1 MAPADRDHC
10 SNRLVQ
16 LECLKAG
23 SIGYIV
29 DSQPVRTKAWPAVI
43 RDVILFGFCRGSYGD
58 AVIVEPTSRA
68 LLRQARVERM
78 GSAMTVIEVMR
89 ICERLGNIKA
99 PHETERMPQP
109 SGAEEPL
116 AMRTRCQP

>member
-1 MAPADRDHC
+1 MPEGRFDWLHRRQPTRADEG
-10 SNRLVQ
+10 V
-16 LECLKAG
+16 A
-23 SIGYIV
+23 
-29 DSQPVRTKAWPAVI
+29 AVI
-43 RDVILFGFCRGSYGD
+43 RDVILFGFCRGSYGH
-58 AVIVEPTSRA
+58 AVIVEPTSRV